1 MSLVDSI
8 DHYRYPDDVEIKQNK
23 FREFLWFCAGADL
36 QLLRHCPQ
44 SERIKEEGIG
54 GVVLAT
60 AVLAFL
66 SSSYAFYRVFNP
78 GSDEGTPTIAVVSS
92 VFFGLVWS
100 MIIFNLDRFIVS
112 SGGHGDGT
120 EKITLDEFLGAIPRL
135 LMALIIGFTLSKP
148 LEIRVMQ
155 SELDAI
161 LVAKQG
167 EYLYGRKDASGNV
180 LTQDEKGK
188 PLKPGAIDTEKTRWD
203 NEIKKLNEVNYKALI
218 DEQKLIE
225 AKIEEYRA
233 LEIKASDTAYKEAG
247 GSANNR
253 VSGQG
258 PGWKDAKAN
267 EAKYQQQKEEEI
279 AKLETWKKD
288 HAQDLSRKADDEAKI
303 AQDHDKK
310 LKEIEYTSSHMGGL
324 VNRIM
329 WAHEE
334 FPTVSWALTLLLL
347 SIEVA
352 PIFFKMMLR
361 SGPYH
366 YLTEN
371 QREIVAARYA
381 VERKANAQAGISGQH
396 AEIEIYHQANA
407 SLVSSLAHLN
417 SEARLSQQA
426 LVKFEESVSQ
436 DINAH
441 PEKYIQLDPSSKG

>member
-78 GSDEGTPTIAVVSS
+78 GTDEGTPTIAVVSS

-188 PLKPGAIDTEKTRWD
+188 PLKPGAYDTEKTRWD
-203 NEIKKLNEVNYKALI
+203 LEVKKLKEVNFKALI
-218 DEQKLIE
+218 DERKQITE
-225 AKIEEYRA
+225 KIEEYRL
-233 LEIKASDTAYKEAG
+233 LEIKQGDLAYKEAG
-247 GSANNR
+247 GTAHNG
-253 VSGQG
+253 VSGRG
-258 PGWKDAKAN
+258 PGWKDAKELQSKYQEQKEAQ
-267 EAKYQQQKEEEI
+267 EAKLKAWEADNQVELANLKSEEE
-279 AKLETWKKD
+279 
-288 HAQDLSRKADDEAKI
+288 KI
-303 AQDHDKK
+303 AREHDVEMVKIK
-310 LKEIEYTSSHMGGL
+310 DIANHMGGL

-381 VERKANAQAGISGQH
+381 VERKANAQAGIGGQH

-441 PEKYIQLDPSSKG
+441 PEKYIQLDTSAKG

>member
-78 GSDEGTPTIAVVSS
+78 GTDEGTPTIAVVSS
-92 VFFGLVWS
+92 IFFGLIWS
-100 MIIFNLDRFIVS
+100 LIIFNLDRFIVS
-112 SGGHGDGT
+112 SAGHGDGT

-161 LVAKQG
+161 LVVKQG
-167 EYLYGRKDASGNV
+167 EYLYGRRDANGNL
-180 LTQDEKGK
+180 LTQDEKGR
-188 PLKPGAIDTEKTRWD
+188 PLKPGAIDSEKTRWD
-203 NEIKKLNEVNYKALI
+203 NEIKKIEVNYKDLI
-218 DEQKLIE
+218 DEKKQIE
-225 AKIEEYRA
+225 AKIEEYRQ
-233 LEIKASDTAYKEAG
+233 LEIKAGEMARTEAS
-247 GSANNR
+247 GSAINR
-253 VSGQG
+253 VPGQG
-258 PGWKDAKAN
+258 PGWRDAKTN
-267 EAKYQQQKEEEI
+267 EAKYQKQKEEETE
-279 AKLETWKKD
+279 KLKKWEGEN
-288 HAQDLSRKADDEAKI
+288 QLKLQRKAEEEAQI
-303 AQDHDKK
+303 ATEHNKK
-310 LKEIEYTSSHMGGL
+310 LQEIQYTASHMGGL

-334 FPTVSWALTLLLL
+334 FPMVSWALTLLLL

-371 QREIVAARYA
+371 QREIVAARYV
-381 VERKANAQAGISGQH
+381 VERKANAMGGTYGQH

-407 SLVSSLAHLN
+407 SLASSLAHLN

-426 LVKFEESVSQ
+426 LIKFEETVSQ
-436 DINAH
+436 DIDAH
-441 PEKYIQLDPSSKG
+441 PEKYVKMDDRPKA

>member
-8 DHYRYPDDVEIKQNK
+8 DHYEYPDDVQIKHNK

-66 SSSYAFYRVFNP
+66 SSSYAFYRIFNP
-78 GSDEGTPTIAVVSS
+78 GSDEGTPALAVVSS
-92 VFFGLVWS
+92 VFFGLIWS

-112 SGGHGDGT
+112 SSGHGDGT
-120 EKITLDEFLGAIPRL
+120 EKITLGEFIGATPRL

-167 EYLYGRKDASGNV
+167 EYLYGRRDANGNV
-180 LTQDEKGK
+180 LTQDEKGN
-188 PLKPGAIDTEKTRWD
+188 PLKPGAYDSEKIRWD

-225 AKIEEYRA
+225 SKIEEYRN
-233 LEIKASDTAYKEAG
+233 LEIKAADTAYKEAG
-247 GSANNR
+247 GTANNR
-253 VSGQG
+253 VSGRG

-267 EAKYQQQKEEEI
+267 EEKYQKQKEEEM
-279 AKLETWKKD
+279 AKLETWKRE
-288 HAQDLSRKADDEAKI
+288 HESELLRKADDEKKI
-303 AQDHDKK
+303 AQDHDNK
-310 LKEIEYTSSHMGGL
+310 LKDIEYTSSHMGGL

-352 PIFFKMMLR
+352 PIFFKLMLR
-361 SGPYH
+361 NGPYH

-371 QREIVAARYA
+371 QREIVNARYA
-381 VERKANAQAGISGQH
+381 IERKANAHAGSNGQH
-396 AEIEIYHQANA
+396 AEIEIYHQANL
-407 SLVSSLAHLN
+407 SLTSSVAHLN

-426 LVKFEESVSQ
+426 LEKFEMTVSQ
-436 DINAH
+436 DINDH
-441 PEKYIQLDPSSKG
+441 PDKYLKLDTPLKS